1 VIVLALTVLAEL
13 IVWNSAS
20 AFGQTKLQDEPVLED
35 ESPSDSEKKTENE
48 KKPSLPKKPTGH
60 IKIVPSFTLSQRYDS
75 NVLYAPSGAQIGLTP
90 WDFVTTASPTIQLL
104 NENRYAETSILAGV
118 SGNLFV
124 NNPDLNFVSTN
135 LTGSATLDRWVRRF
149 IQGARLQ
156 VSDSFSFSPESPSF
170 VSAGNPLPTDN
181 PFARGIVPVRANM
194 YTNTA
199 MVAAAYPLA
208 PGLSLQGTYSYS
220 LLRIGEIFV
229 KQPIDTP
236 VVFFNTDM
244 HAWSIG
250 PTWRLSRADTLSLS
264 YRSTTSSLSP
274 TSGSLPSV
282 DFTARGVEA
291 TYASTSAD
299 WGAVLSGGATV
310 LDLDNRAYP
319 TGSLA
324 LTAKYGELTNFRVIG
339 SRAFAPA
346 FFATGGALI
355 STNAGISVEHR
366 FSRILSFTG
375 SANYAYNEVAPVN
388 FATFESYTASG
399 LLSYNIS
406 RSLLASIGYSY
417 TYFSVGTPEAVTT
430 DLAGYILNRHVVTFS
445 ITGKW
450 N

>member
-1 VIVLALTVLAEL
+1 MMTLLMLTVLAEL
-13 IVWNSAS
+13 VVWNSVS
-20 AFGQTKLQDEPVLED
+20 AFGQTKLQDEPSLEG
-35 ESPSDSEKKTENE
+35 ESPSDNERRTSAPKKTQGHT
-48 KKPSLPKKPTGH
+48 KFIPSVT
-60 IKIVPSFTLSQRYDS
+60 FSQRYDS
-75 NVLYAPSGAQIGLTP
+75 NVLFAPSGSQLGLTP

-104 NENRYAETSILAGV
+104 NQNRYAETSILAGV
-118 SGNLFV
+118 SGSLFI

-135 LTGSATLDRWVRRF
+135 LTGSATLDRLVSRV
-149 IQGARLQ
+149 IKGARLQ
-156 VSDSFSFSPESPSF
+156 VSDSFAFSPETPSF
-170 VSAGNPLPTDN
+170 VSAANPLPTDN

-199 MVAAAYPLA
+199 MVAAAYPLTA
-208 PGLSLQGTYSYS
+208 GLTLQGTYSYS

-229 KQPIDTP
+229 KESIDTP
-236 VVFFNTDM
+236 VIFFNTDM
-244 HAWSIG
+244 HAWSLG
-250 PTWRLSRADTLSLS
+250 PTWRLSRTDSMSLF

-274 TSGSLPSV
+274 TSGPLPSV

-291 TYASTSAD
+291 SYATTSEG
-299 WGAVLSGGATV
+299 WGAVLSGGATI

-319 TGSLA
+319 TGSLT
-324 LTAKYGELTNFRVIG
+324 LTTKYGESTNFRVIG

-355 STNAGISVEHR
+355 STTAGVSVEHR

-406 RSLLASIGYSY
+406 RSLLASLGYSY
-417 TYFSVGTPEAVTT
+417 TYFEVSTPEAVTT
-430 DLAGYILNRHVVTFS
+430 DLAGYIINRHVVTFS